1 MQEWCIPEVG
11 AEFVAPMEDLLDLY
25 AEPYDPARPVICFD
39 ESPKQL
45 IGEVR
50 EPIPPQPS
58 APARQDTEYKRN
70 GVRNLMMIC
79 EPKRGWREV
88 LIMERRTKID
98 FAHAMRHIVECY
110 PDAEVIRVVL
120 DNLNTHKTASLY
132 EAFQPEEARAIARK
146 LEFHYT
152 PKHGSWLNIAELELA
167 VLSNMCLSQRIAD
180 EEMLRREVEANV
192 RERNANAIPVKWKF
206 STQDARRKLAR
217 LYPCVST

>member
-1 MQEWCIPEVG
+1 MQEWCIPEVS

-50 EPIPPQPS
+50 EPMPPQPG

-79 EPKRGWREV
+79 EPKRGWRDV
-88 LIMERRTKID
+88 LIMQRRTKID

-132 EAFQPEEARAIARK
+132 EAFAPEEARAIARK

-180 EEMLRREVEANV
+180 EETLRREVEANV
-192 RERNANAIPVKWKF
+192 RERNAKAIPIKWKF

>member
-79 EPKRGWREV
+79 EPKRGWRDV
-88 LIMERRTKID
+88 LIMQRRTKID

-180 EEMLRREVEANV
+180 EETLRREVEANV

-217 LYPCVST
+217 LYPRFST